1 MTVIG
6 EPQLPVRSG
15 RRDVSVHAIAWV
27 LVAVLFGGVR
37 LAGVLSIPVS
47 GAEIDGL
54 AGAWQAHAGNTDSRF
69 AATFFQAVMT
79 LFFEWST
86 SEVPHRTLALLASA
100 TIPLGVYRLR
110 PVLGEG
116 GALATLLLLAF
127 DAPGVVF
134 GTTATPS
141 GFDLAL
147 AVWLLVL
154 LFERNAPLWAWGT
167 AGFLAATSGPVW
179 LPLAAGIG
187 AVRLIRQEY
196 PSRPV
201 AGAAVGGALIGVM
214 AASLRFGLGWDGLRV
229 PPLDLFAA
237 GFDEGWS
244 TEPTGYLAVIYL
256 APAILGAL
264 GVLAWEAYA
273 AAGGARFT
281 PTRIETLAWAGV
293 AGAWVVAAAGEH
305 TAVPLAGLSLPL
317 AFVLGPAVARGVSA
331 LWDADWA
338 QARYAVPAILGGLA
352 IAAMFLL
359 QWARSGRAGDGGE
372 QLAVGGMMVVV
383 AACTVWLA
391 MDRGSRPALLLP
403 AAVVLLLP
411 AAAGLSGV
419 AFGSPNEPLLSPV
432 SPLQAREIRDVA
444 IKARAE
450 QGGVIVVHPR
460 FEELVTWP
468 FRDSGELVIASGDV
482 PGAVAII
489 WPDDLPAPQG
499 YSTLDG
505 RWTVLEE
512 RRGPDAGV
520 LDYLRWLA
528 NRNTLPVGRVPVIVY
543 LKAKP

>member
-6 EPQLPVRSG
+6 EPQLPHRRAG
-15 RRDVSVHAIAWV
+15 REVSLRAIAWV
-27 LVAVLFGGVR
+27 LAAAVFGAVR

-54 AGAWQAHAGNTDSRF
+54 SGAWQVHAGNTDARF

-79 LFFEWST
+79 LLFDWST
-86 SEVPHRTLALLASA
+86 SEVPPRALAFLASA

-116 GALATLLLLAF
+116 GALAALLLLAL
-127 DAPGVVF
+127 DAPGVVL
-134 GTTATPS
+134 GTTATAS

-147 AVWLLVL
+147 SVWLLVL
-154 LFERNAPLWAWGT
+154 LSERNAPLWAWAT

-201 AGAAVGGALIGVM
+201 AGAAVCGALIGVM
-214 AASLRFGLGWDGLRV
+214 AATLRFGLGWDGLRV

-237 GFDEGWS
+237 GFDESWT
-244 TEPTGYLAVIYL
+244 TEATGYLTVIYL
-256 APAILGAL
+256 APAILAAL
-264 GVLAWEAYA
+264 GVVAWEAYA
-273 AAGGARFT
+273 VAGGTRLTA
-281 PTRIETLAWAGV
+281 TRIETLAWAAV
-293 AGAWVVAAAGEH
+293 AGAWLVATAGEH
-305 TAVPLAGLSLPL
+305 TPVPLAALALPL
-317 AFVLGPAVARGVSA
+317 AFVLGPAVARGASA

-338 QARYAVPAILGGLA
+338 QGRYAVPAILGALA

-359 QWARSGRAGDGGE
+359 QWARSGRAGDAGE

-383 AACTVWLA
+383 AACAVWLA

-411 AAAGLSGV
+411 AVAGLSGA

-432 SPLQAREIRDVA
+432 SPLQAREIRDIAVA
-444 IKARAE
+444 VRAE
-450 QGGVIVVHPR
+450 QGGLIVVHPR
-460 FEELVTWP
+460 FEDLVTWP
-468 FRDSGELVIASGDV
+468 FRESGELVIASGDV
-482 PGAVAII
+482 PEAVVII

-528 NRNTLPVGRVPVIVY
+528 NRNTLPVGRAPVIVY
-543 LKAKP
+543 LKAEP

>member
-6 EPQLPVRSG
+6 EPRPPARPGPGNVP
-15 RRDVSVHAIAWV
+15 VHAIAW
-27 LVAVLFGGVR
+27 AIAAALFGGVR
-37 LAGVLSIPVS
+37 LAGVLSIPVF

-54 AGAWQAHAGNTDSRF
+54 AGAWQAHAGNTDARF

-79 LFFEWST
+79 LLFDWST
-86 SEVPHRTLALLASA
+86 SEVPPRALAFLASA

-116 GALATLLLLAF
+116 GALAALLVLAI
-127 DAPGVVF
+127 DAPGIAF
-134 GTTATPS
+134 GTTATAS

-147 AVWLLVL
+147 TVWLMVL

-167 AGFLAATSGPVW
+167 AGFLAASSGPVW
-179 LPLAAGIG
+179 LPLAAGVG
-187 AVRLIRQEY
+187 AVRLFRQDY

-201 AGAAVGGALIGVM
+201 AAVAAGGAVIGLI
-214 AASLRFGLGWDGLRV
+214 AASLRFGLGWDGLRI

-237 GFDEGWS
+237 GFDQGWS
-244 TEPTGYLAVIYL
+244 TESTGYLAVIYL

-264 GVLAWEAYA
+264 GVVAWEAYA
-273 AAGGARFT
+273 AAGGARMTASRF
-281 PTRIETLAWAGV
+281 EMFAWTGV
-293 AGAWVVAAAGEH
+293 AGAWLVAAAGEH
-305 TAVPLAGLSLPL
+305 TPVPLAALSLAL
-317 AFVLGPAVARGVSA
+317 AFVLGPAVARAVSA

-338 QARYAVPAILGGLA
+338 QARYAVPAILGALA

-359 QWARSGRAGDGGE
+359 QWARTGRAGDGGE

-403 AAVVLLLP
+403 AAIVLLLP
-411 AAAGLSGV
+411 AVAGLSGV

-432 SPLQAREIRDVA
+432 SPLQAREIRDIVVG
-444 IKARAE
+444 ARAE
-450 QGGVIVVHPR
+450 QGGLIAVHPR

-482 PGAVAII
+482 PEAVVII

-505 RWTVLEE
+505 RWTVQEE

-543 LKAKP
+543 LKAEP